1 MNIVRGLH
9 NLKTHSG
16 SAVTIGNFDGI
27 HLGHQQI
34 IKKLVASAKKLRLK
48 SVLLSFTPTPQYFF
62 GQQQASLTNFK
73 EKHRLLSDLALDE
86 HLLIDFNQAFAELS
100 ASAFVRQILLD
111 KLNIKHCLIGDDF
124 RFGKNRQGDFDL
136 LKNLSATNGFSVES
150 IQSVICADGRV
161 SSSKIRGALGAGNIS
176 KAAQML
182 GREFSISGK
191 IIRGQQKGRTIG
203 FPTINIPI
211 KRNIS
216 PVLGVFAVNI
226 KLSGATYNGVCNI
239 GKRPTVGGEKTL
251 LEVFVFN
258 FDEDVYNAQAEVIF
272 KHKIRNEQKFD
283 SFEALK
289 MQIQLDAQTAKEY
302 FD

>member
-1 MNIVRGLH
+1 MW
-9 NLKTHSG
+9 K
-16 SAVTIGNFDGI
+16 AY
-27 HLGHQQI
+27 
-34 IKKLVASAKKLRLK
+34 K
-48 SVLLSFTPTPQYFF
+48 VLFV
-62 GQQQASLTNFK
+62 
-73 EKHRLLSDLALDE
+73 LAG
-86 HLLIDFNQAFAELS
+86 A
-100 ASAFVRQILLD
+100 
-111 KLNIKHCLIGDDF
+111 
-124 RFGKNRQGDFDL
+124 
-136 LKNLSATNGFSVES
+136 
-150 IQSVICADGRV
+150 V